1 MNKVKFL
8 LFELILAKINKL
20 RLGLIQHISYFSC
33 IDINKTCF
41 LKNQFFWF
49 WCKEYAD
56 YEYTLRPTDDFIR
69 YIMRYG
75 KLVKVISP
83 LDVARKV
90 RKQLLEA
97 ADVYADIDDSENSN
111 VKE

>member
-1 MNKVKFL
+1 
-8 LFELILAKINKL
+8 
-20 RLGLIQHISYFSC
+20 
-33 IDINKTCF
+33 
-41 LKNQFFWF
+41 
-49 WCKEYAD
+49 
-56 YEYTLRPTDDFIR
+56 
-69 YIMRYG
+69 MRYG